1 MSGFIYCLKLIY
13 AQRKLILSWRF
24 AVPIFLVLLAAGW
37 LVVTQAG
44 FLSWLDL
51 SLTSLPLPAYA
62 VWLILFIIGLLAGF
76 KSSPVENKLIK
87 DINRAIKD
95 LKNIEA
101 EKLIQQAQQFYI
113 VLPKS
118 KIELGCLE
126 ADVYVEQGCIVDA
139 YNLLQ
144 ELKNLTLL
152 PAESIDVE
160 IDLMLL
166 LFASGNYKAA
176 KHALERLEKRK
187 MSDIQKFK
195 CRLKNIEL
203 HLADNKLKIA
213 KDLLENDLLNHSLS
227 ANMKVCLLHTLAVV
241 ETHQKNYIAAVNAY
255 RQAWDIQKKL
265 KNSFAQAERTIDNLA
280 QTYAK
285 QDLISEIKPY
295 IDELEALADLGN
307 VDHLIA
313 LHNIKLNLAR
323 QLNDRPALLATYQ
336 EAENNILPK
345 LHGKHRFHYLVNS
358 LRMHWNDSVSF
369 ESAFKASQQAMLDCS
384 GISPL
389 SKLTSIKEVLGT
401 VKQAILQAG
410 PHPELMMYCSW
421 LMMEFQRLQPE
432 IDQLLVAVPAN
443 LPGPRSWLIGFKIE
457 SVKHNLSYQ
466 RPSKALFERLFE
478 LLNEQR
484 NLWQGMH
491 NTESELNELMI
502 IVDEYNAYKT
512 QLANPQFEQ
521 DFKHYAIAA
530 LEDASQLLNDNLQ
543 HLAYSDKL
551 IGFAYAC
558 YQLNTKKEQARI
570 WLEAYDK
577 TKLSLNHNAAWLR
590 EQYMQTK
597 AWVGEDLSQE

>member
-1 MSGFIYCLKLIY
+1 MALCSSCFFSITCGGLVCRHSIWF
-13 AQRKLILSWRF
+13 F
-24 AVPIFLVLLAAGW
+24 A
-37 LVVTQAG
+37 
-44 FLSWLDL
+44 WLDL
-51 SLTSLPLPAYA
+51 SITSLPLPVYA
-62 VWLILFIIGLLAGF
+62 AWLVVFVIGVLAGF
-76 KSSPVENKLIK
+76 ISSPAENKLIN

-95 LKNIEA
+95 LRNIEA
-101 EKLIQQAQQFYI
+101 EKLIQQARQFFI

-126 ADVYVEQGCIVDA
+126 ADIYKSQSCLIDA
-139 YNLLQ
+139 YNRLQ
-144 ELKNLTLL
+144 EIKSLTLL

-166 LFASGNYKAA
+166 LFASGNCKAT

-187 MSDIQKFK
+187 LSEIQKFK

-213 KDLLENDLLNHSLS
+213 KDLLENDLLDHSLS

-255 RQAWDIQKKL
+255 RQAWDIQKNL

-313 LHNIKLNLAR
+313 LHNIKLSLAR

-369 ESAFKASQQAMLDCS
+369 ESAFKASQQAMLDCP

-389 SKLTSIKEVLGT
+389 SKLTSIKEILGT

-410 PHPELMMYCSW
+410 PHPELMMYCRW

-457 SVKHNLSYQ
+457 SIKYSLSYQ
-466 RPSKALFERLFE
+466 QPSKALFERLFE

-484 NLWQGMH
+484 SLWQGMH

-530 LEDASQLLNDNLQ
+530 LEEASQLLNDNLQ

-558 YQLNTKKEQARI
+558 YQLNTKKEQAGI
-570 WLEAYDK
+570 WLKTYDK

-590 EQYMQTK
+590 EQYQQTK
-597 AWVGEDLSQE
+597 VWLNRG